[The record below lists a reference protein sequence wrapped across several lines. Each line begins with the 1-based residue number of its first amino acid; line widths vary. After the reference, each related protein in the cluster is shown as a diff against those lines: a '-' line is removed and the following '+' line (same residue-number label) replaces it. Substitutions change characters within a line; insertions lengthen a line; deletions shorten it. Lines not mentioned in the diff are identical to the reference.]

1 MKVVKFNEDL
11 EKGHRAEL
19 LVQKVFSQ
27 LTGEYVFDLVSD
39 QPAFYHLGDIRAIG
53 KDGKEHMIEVK
64 NDCRIGET
72 KNILCEEEV
81 WYYSIDS
88 NVKGFMHNNYEY
100 YCVVSEPEHKIYVID
115 FKVLF
120 SIYRKGEFKALNHY
134 DQMSYAYLVPLGL
147 VKKYGGLIAVIDYEE
162 N

>member
-1 MKVVKFNEDL
+1 MKVVNFDKDL
-11 EKGHRAEL
+11 EKGRRAEEI
-19 LVQKVFSQ
+19 VRRAFSQ
-27 LTGEYVFDLVSD
+27 LTSGYIFENVGD
-39 QPAFYHLGDIRAIG
+39 QPFYFHKGDIKATD
-53 KDGKEHMIEVK
+53 KCGKEYMIEVK

-72 KNILCEEEV
+72 KNVLCEEEV

-88 NVKGFMHNNYEY
+88 SVKGFMYNDYEY
-100 YCVVSEPEHKIYVID
+100 YCIVSEPEQKIYVID

-134 DQMSYAYLVPLGL
+134 DQMSYAYLVPLGMI
-147 VKKYGGLIAVIDYEE
+147 KKYGGLIAVIDY